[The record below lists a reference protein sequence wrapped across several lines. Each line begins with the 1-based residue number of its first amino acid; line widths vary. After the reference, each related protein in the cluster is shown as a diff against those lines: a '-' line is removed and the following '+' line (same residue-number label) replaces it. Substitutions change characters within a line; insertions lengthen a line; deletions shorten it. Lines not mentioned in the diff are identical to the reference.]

1 MIVVAI
7 KYHFFFFV
15 LKLLK
20 STQLPAKSKRLK
32 SQKIAP
38 KSCSNINATATADE
52 YQHDKTAPNELKSQ
66 LSNSEQPELT
76 ALDRKLKVER
86 LAKSSIMLNFL
97 LDSNNNNSL
106 RLHESKSCGYVKH
119 GLHDQ
124 QNHEDYVV
132 EEDELLLANN
142 KEWPED
148 IPDIDDETTQNLLM
162 FNDKQLVTEEQ
173 FNQAFILNVSCFL
186 FAFKFKKK

>member
-1 MIVVAI
+1 MIVVVT
-7 KYHFFFFV
+7 KYHFFFV

-38 KSCSNINATATADE
+38 KSCSNINATATSIV
-52 YQHDKTAPNELKSQ
+52 YQFQDDQTVPNEFSQ
-66 LSNSEQPELT
+66 LSNNEQPELT

-97 LDSNNNNSL
+97 LDSNNNNGL

-119 GLHDQ
+119 GHHQ
-124 QNHEDYVV
+124 QNDEEYVV

-142 KEWPED
+142 KEWPEE
-148 IPDIDDETTQNLLM
+148 IPDIDDETNQNLLM

-173 FNQAFILNVSCFL
+173 FNQAFILNVSFFL
-186 FAFKFKKK
+186 LKFKEMKN

>member
-1 MIVVAI
+1 MIVVVT
-7 KYHFFFFV
+7 KYHFFFA

-38 KSCSNINATATADE
+38 KSCSNINATATSIV
-52 YQHDKTAPNELKSQ
+52 YQFQDDQTVPNEFSQ
-66 LSNSEQPELT
+66 LSNNEQPELT

-97 LDSNNNNSL
+97 LDSNNNNGL

-119 GLHDQ
+119 GHHQ
-124 QNHEDYVV
+124 QNDEEYVV
-132 EEDELLLANN
+132 EEEELLLANN
-142 KEWPED
+142 KEWPEE
-148 IPDIDDETTQNLLM
+148 IPDKDDETNQNLLM

-173 FNQAFILNVSCFL
+173 FNQAFILNVSFFCL
-186 FAFKFKKK
+186 NLKK